1 MSNKTQVRPIE
12 MQLNQAICE
21 IQVLEKALQECRE
34 KCACQMDN
42 NLKLRMRNNEL
53 LADIRKK
60 DAMLDEATEKFIM
73 FNQEADRLK
82 SMLHDGKE
90 IQEKKSF
97 FRRIF
102 GL

>member
-1 MSNKTQVRPIE
+1 MSTKTQVRPIE

-21 IQVLEKALQECRE
+21 VQVLEKALYECRE
-34 KCACQMDN
+34 KCAMQMDD
-42 NLKLRMRNNEL
+42 NLNLRRRNNEL
-53 LADIRKK
+53 WSQIRSK
-60 DAMLDEATEKFIM
+60 DKMLDEATEKFIK